1 MKLTFSA
8 KRILL
13 GLGILVLVLGLCGSA
28 AIAMLFYWASRDL
41 PNIRRI
47 ADFNPP
53 QATTILARDGSP
65 LGSLYHEKRYMAPLS
80 LMSRY
85 IPMAFLAAEDDG
97 FYRHGGVDPIAIAR
111 AAIINM
117 QRGSA
122 GQGGSTI
129 TQQIIKQL
137 LLTPEKSYQR
147 KIKEAILAYRLER
160 HLTKDEILTIYL
172 NQIFLGQ
179 HAYGVEAAA
188 RTFFGKHATDIT
200 LAESAVL
207 AGMPQAPSRYNPFRH
222 PEAAKARQMY
232 VLGRLRTLNWI
243 TQEEYDQAVKEPL
256 VYWTM
261 PEGQG
266 RASAWYLEET
276 RRLLID
282 FFNEQN
288 LRNLGVTTRK
298 YGEDYVY
305 EAGLT
310 VKTAMDPAHQ
320 TAAEAGLRQG
330 LEELDKRQ
338 GWRGPVENISAADR
352 AAFLKNTPFSPLD
365 LVGGNWVKALV
376 THVESNGADVLLG
389 ETYKGR
395 VDVATMSWA
404 REPNP
409 KVAGIYAPAVKDAR
423 KVLHAGDVIWVA
435 ARTGKET
442 VRDAKGKKI
451 ERDIEYE
458 PSNVKPAVPIS
469 LALQQIPLVQGALA
483 SIEPESGDVVALI
496 GGYQFG
502 DSHFNRAT
510 QARRQPGSSFKPVV
524 YSAALDKGF
533 TASSTLLDAPFVHV
547 NAYTDKI
554 WRPSNYEGNYKG
566 PLPLHRALA
575 LSRNTCTVRVAD
587 QIGIDAV
594 IERAKA
600 LGLEPHF
607 PRELAVSLGAVAVSP
622 LNMAQAYTAFA
633 NLGQAARPRIITSI
647 TDSSGREIYR
657 QDPEHWQAISPQN
670 AFIMATLLKEVV
682 TSGTAGRAKVLNK
695 PMGGKTGTT
704 NEEHDAWFV
713 GFTPY
718 LVTSVYVGYD
728 QLQPL
733 GRLEQGGRTAAP
745 IFVYYRREVED
756 QYPPDDF
763 PMPDG
768 IVMSGGL
775 AYKADEPMNGTA
787 TMPMEENS
795 VGQQGEDLLK
805 QLF

>member
-1 MKLTFSA
+1 MKIVFPL

-13 GLGILVLVLGLCGSA
+13 GLGILVLILGLCGGA
-28 AIAMLFYWASRDL
+28 AVAMLFYWASRDL
-41 PNIRRI
+41 PNIKRI

-65 LGSLYHEKRYMAPLS
+65 LGSLYHEKRYMVPLS
-80 LMSRY
+80 QMSRY
-85 IPMAFLAAEDDG
+85 LPMAFLAAEDDG
-97 FYRHGGVDPIAIAR
+97 FYRHGGVDPIAITR
-111 AAIINM
+111 AALINM

-122 GQGGSTI
+122 SQGGSTI

-137 LLTPEKSYQR
+137 LLTPERTYLR

-160 HLTKDEILTIYL
+160 HLTKDDILTIYL

-222 PEAAKARQMY
+222 PEAAKTRQMY

-261 PEGQG
+261 PESQG
-266 RASAWYLEET
+266 RAAAWYLEET
-276 RRLLID
+276 RRLLIE
-282 FFNEQN
+282 FFTEQN
-288 LRNLGVTTRK
+288 LRNLGIGTRK

-310 VKTAMDPAHQ
+310 VKTAMEPIHQ
-320 TAAEAGLRQG
+320 NAAEAGLRRG

-338 GWRGPVENISAADR
+338 GWRGPVENIAPADR
-352 AAFLKNTPFSPLD
+352 PAFLKSALFSPLD

-376 THVESNGADVLLG
+376 THVEQNGADVVLG
-389 ETYKGR
+389 NAYRGR
-395 VDVATMSWA
+395 LDISTMTWA

-409 KVAGIYAPAVKDAR
+409 KIAGIYAPPVKDAR
-423 KVLHAGDVIWVA
+423 KVLRDGDVVWVS
-435 ARTGKET
+435 ARTGKEIIK
-442 VRDAKGKKI
+442 DAKGKKT
-451 ERDIEYE
+451 ERIIEYE
-458 PSNVKPAVPIS
+458 PGNIKPSMSIP

-483 SIEPESGDVVALI
+483 SIEPRSGDVVALI

-587 QIGIDAV
+587 QIGIEAV

-607 PRELAVSLGAVAVSP
+607 PKELAVSLGAVAVSP
-622 LNMAQAYTAFA
+622 LNLAQAYTAFA
-633 NLGQAARPRIITSI
+633 NLGEAARPRIITSI
-647 TDSSGREIYR
+647 TDASGRELYR

-682 TSGTAGRAKVLNK
+682 TAGTAGRAKVLNK

-745 IFVYYRREVED
+745 IFVYYRAEVEE

-763 PMPDG
+763 PMPEG
-768 IVMSGGL
+768 ILMSGGL
-775 AYKADEPMNGTA
+775 AYKADEPMAGTA
-787 TMPMEENS
+787 SMPLEENS
-795 VGQQGEDLLK
+795 AEQQGEDLLK